1 MIFIVVLN
9 WRGADDTIACLQSLL
24 DLQGADFQIVVCD
37 NGSADG
43 SYERIREWLLAHGDS
58 HEYLRTHPLCELTRE
73 QAEQL
78 SPMSPPALYLVQ
90 TGANLGYSGG
100 NNVGIRLALTDPRTE
115 FVWLLNN
122 DTEVEPDSLLRLV
135 ERCRARPD
143 IGICGSKLVYHHDRS
158 QIQGLGGLFN
168 PWLAT
173 SLHYQINQSS
183 AVVHQ
188 DDEVDRHLSY
198 IVGASLFLR
207 ASLLKDIGLLEER
220 YFLYFE
226 EIDLARRARGRYAIG
241 MATSSVVYH
250 KEGASTEGGRGVL
263 ADFYV
268 LRNRLVYT
276 WLNDRHFIVTVWLGL
291 FVALFNRLR
300 RGEGRKAWNVLRIIA
315 GRRTF
320 RG

>member
-1 MIFIVVLN
+1 MIYIVVLN

-24 DLQGADFQIVVCD
+24 ALKGAAFQIVVCD

-43 SYERIREWLLAHGDS
+43 SYERIRDWLQAQRNGHA
-58 HEYLRTHPLCELTRE
+58 YLRDHPLRELTRE
-73 QAEQL
+73 QAEHL
-78 SPMSPPALYLVQ
+78 SPASPSGLFLVQ

-100 NNVGIRLALTDPRTE
+100 NNVGIRLALTDPLTE

-135 ERCRARPD
+135 ERCQARPD

-158 QIQGLGGLFN
+158 QIQGLGGMFN

-183 AVVHQ
+183 AVSHQ
-188 DDEVDRHLSY
+188 DNEVDRHIDY
-198 IVGASLFLR
+198 IIGASLFVR
-207 ASLLKDIGLLEER
+207 ASLLMDIGLLEER

-226 EIDLARRARGRYAIG
+226 EIDLVRRARSKYAIG

-250 KEGASTEGGRGVL
+250 KEGASTEGGRGIV
-263 ADFYV
+263 ADFYA

-276 WLNDRHFIVTVWLGL
+276 WINDRKYIFTVWLGL
-291 FVALFNRLR
+291 FVALFNRVR
-300 RGEGRKAWNVLRIIA
+300 RGESKKALNAARIIFGA
-315 GRRTF
+315 RTF
-320 RG
+320 RA

>member
-1 MIFIVVLN
+1 MIYIVVLN

-24 DLQGADFQIVVCD
+24 GLQGAPFRIVVCD

-43 SYERIREWLLAHGDS
+43 SYERIRDWLHAYRDS
-58 HEYLRTHPLCELTRE
+58 HAYLRDHPVCELNRE

-78 SPMSPPALYLVQ
+78 SPAPPPGLFLVQ

-100 NNVGIRLALTDPRTE
+100 NNVGIRLALSDPRTE

-122 DTEVEPDSLLRLV
+122 DTEVESDSLLRLV
-135 ERCRARPD
+135 ERCQARPD

-183 AVVHQ
+183 AVLYQ
-188 DDEVDRHLSY
+188 DDEVDRHLDY

-207 ASLLKDIGLLEER
+207 ARLLRDIGLLEER

-241 MATSSVVYH
+241 MATASVVYH
-250 KEGASTEGGRGVL
+250 KEGASTQGGRGLL

-276 WLNDRHFIVTVWLGL
+276 WLNDRRFIVTVWLGL
-291 FVALFNRLR
+291 FVALFNRLW
-300 RGEGRKAWNVLRIIA
+300 RGEGKKAWNVLRILA
-315 GRRTF
+315 GCRTF
-320 RG
+320 HG

>member
-1 MIFIVVLN
+1 MIYIVVLN
-9 WRGADDTIACLQSLL
+9 WRGADDTITCLHSLL
-24 DLQGADFQIVVCD
+24 ALQGAAFRIVVCD

-43 SYERIREWLLAHGDS
+43 SYERIRDWLQAQRDS
-58 HEYLRTHPLCELTRE
+58 HAYLRDHPLRELTRE

-78 SPMSPPALYLVQ
+78 PPASPPGLFLVQ

-135 ERCRARPD
+135 ERCQARPD

-183 AVVHQ
+183 AVVYQ
-188 DDEVDRHLSY
+188 DDEVDRHLDY
-198 IVGASLFLR
+198 IVGASMFLR
-207 ASLLKDIGLLEER
+207 ARLLKDIGLLEER

-241 MATSSVVYH
+241 MATASVVYH
-250 KEGASTEGGRGVL
+250 KEGASTDGGRGLL

-268 LRNRLVYT
+268 LRNRLAYT
-276 WLNDRHFIVTVWLGL
+276 WLNDRRFIVTVWLGL

-300 RGEGRKAWNVLRIIA
+300 RGEGRKAWNVLRILA
-315 GRRTF
+315 GCRTF